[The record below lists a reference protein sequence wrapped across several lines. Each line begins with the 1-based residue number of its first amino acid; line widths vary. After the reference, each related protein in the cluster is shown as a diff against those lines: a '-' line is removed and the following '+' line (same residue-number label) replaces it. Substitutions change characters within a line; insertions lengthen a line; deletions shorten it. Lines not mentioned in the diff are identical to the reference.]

1 MENCIFCK
9 IIRREAPADVV
20 YETEDLL
27 AFKDISPKAPVHVL
41 VVPKKHLA
49 SLDDLPADELALAGK
64 LLLGLKEVAARLGVS
79 GGYKVLTNCGRAAG
93 QVVDHLH
100 FHLLAGRHFEI

>member
-9 IIRREAPADVV
+9 IIRQEAPADVV
-20 YETEDLL
+20 YETEELL

-49 SLDDLPADELALAGK
+49 SLDDLPADDLELAGK
-64 LLLGLKEVAARLGVS
+64 LLLGIKEVAAQLGVS

-100 FHLLAGRHFEI
+100 FHILAGKQFDF

>member
-9 IIRREAPADVV
+9 IIRQEAPADVV
-20 YETEDLL
+20 YETEELL

-41 VVPKKHLA
+41 VVPEKHLT
-49 SLDDLPADELALAGK
+49 SLDDLSAEDLQLAGK
-64 LLLGLKEVAARLGVS
+64 LLLGIKEVAARLGVS

-100 FHLLAGRHFEI
+100 FSSFSR

>member
-9 IIRREAPADVV
+9 IIRQEAPADVV
-20 YETEDLL
+20 YETEELL

-41 VVPKKHLA
+41 VVPKKHLT
-49 SLDDLPADELALAGK
+49 SLDDLSAEDLQLAGK
-64 LLLGLKEVAARLGVS
+64 LLLGIKEVAARLGVS

-100 FHLLAGRHFEI
+100 FHLLAGKQFDF